1 MSPLIEIE
9 LTYLQKSGGAKA
21 PRPPSSDGSDKLRS
35 KMRKN
40 MKKCKNI
47 KYREHHRTTKLVV

>member
-35 KMRKN
+35 KM
-40 MKKCKNI
+40 KK
-47 KYREHHRTTKLVV
+47 YEGM